1 MQVYNFQDNTG
12 KEDGMMQN
20 KYGLWV
26 GFAALAAVTALALA
40 GCTTGYTPKNA
51 PETFACVPD
60 NQLMKQIAPEAQLTE
75 FSCAFKKWEG
85 GDTLHFKVG
94 VKNVSD
100 TPQRYRIN
108 IFLDNG
114 KAVGGLIPRKTAKGL
129 VAPGATQTFEYPVSH
144 MPRQPKSVELY
155 VRTVAN

>member
-1 MQVYNFQDNTG
+1 MKIENGRLVRLVAISAIL
-12 KEDGMMQN
+12 
-20 KYGLWV
+20 GLV
-26 GFAALAAVTALALA
+26 LI

-60 NQLMKQIAPEAQLTE
+60 SQLMKQIAPEAELAE
-75 FSCAFKKWEG
+75 FSCSFKKWEG
-85 GDTLHFKVG
+85 NETLHFKVG
-94 VKNVSD
+94 VKNVSN

-129 VAPGATQTFEYPVSH
+129 VAPGTTQTFEYPVSQ

-155 VRTVAN
+155 IRTVAE